1 MKAVRRV
8 FVLFALAALPLVLT
22 ACNAADA
29 QKAET
34 LLAQSRDAE
43 QSVRSEGFNMNVTI
57 DAAGKS
63 VQVGATGGAVLK
75 GDGAGNFYAVMN
87 TSVPDQAPVNLVMMK
102 RGSSFTMTTNG
113 VTRTVPIPPNFN
125 ASAPTGFN
133 PNSLAQYV
141 KDVSV
146 STVNVNGETEDEI
159 VGTIDGDAL
168 FSNLGGT
175 YKGLLRG
182 FGASVGDIKV
192 TMLFSHDTHLMETAL
207 VDMTMHIAKQSLH
220 MSLSYAVTSVN
231 QPVTF
236 PSQSA

>member
-1 MKAVRRV
+1 MKAVRRLS
-8 FVLFALAALPLVLT
+8 VLLALAVLPLVLA

-29 QKAET
+29 QKARQ
-34 LLAQSRDAE
+34 LLAQSQTAQ
-43 QSVRSEGFNMNVTI
+43 QSVRSEAFNMNVTI

-63 VQVGATGGAVLK
+63 VQLGATGGAILK
-75 GDGAGNFYAVMN
+75 GVGAGNFYAEMTTTVPGATAP
-87 TSVPDQAPVNLVMMK
+87 TSIVMMK
-102 RGSSFTMTTNG
+102 RGQSFTMTTNG
-113 VTRTVPIPPNFN
+113 VTRTVPIPANFK
-125 ASAPTGFN
+125 ASAPTGFD
-133 PNSLAQYV
+133 PNSLTQYV

-168 FSNLGGT
+168 LSNFGGGP
-175 YKGLLRG
+175 YKGLLKA
-182 FGASVGDIKV
+182 FGASLGDIKV

-207 VDMTMHIAKQSLH
+207 VDMTMHIAKQSMH

-236 PSQSA
+236 PS